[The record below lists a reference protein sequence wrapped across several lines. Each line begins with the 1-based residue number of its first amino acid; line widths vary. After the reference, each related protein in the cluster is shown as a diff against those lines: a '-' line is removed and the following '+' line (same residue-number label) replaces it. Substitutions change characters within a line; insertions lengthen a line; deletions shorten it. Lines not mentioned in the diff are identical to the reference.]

1 MIDFSFNASDSELQH
16 FEFTIP
22 DGFTASVE
30 DNKVIFSKS
39 SVFNPSYPIPKAI
52 DLGLPFG
59 TLWAD
64 CNLGASSP
72 EESGH
77 YFRWGEIT
85 PHEDYEKFLYP
96 HLCNG
101 KFKDIGSDIA
111 GTQYDAAFVH
121 LGKSWCM
128 PNEAQF
134 KELLEMCS
142 FNWESYKG
150 VGGMKIT
157 GPNNNFLFIPTSGFR
172 SYKSGVLYGVGS
184 YGYFWSSTASG
195 GVNGRYF
202 FFFSSSDWYL
212 NYGNRAYGFPIR
224 PVIIKK
230 R

>member
-1 MIDFSFNASDSELQH
+1 MIDFSFNAPDSELQH
-16 FEFTIP
+16 FELTIP
-22 DGFTASVE
+22 DGFTASIE
-30 DNKVIFSKS
+30 DNRVIFSKS
-39 SVFNPSYPIPKAI
+39 SVLNPSYPIPKAI
-52 DLGLPFG
+52 DLGLPSG

-128 PNEAQF
+128 PNEVQF

-142 FNWESYKG
+142 FNWKSYKG
-150 VGGMKIT
+150 VWGMKIT
-157 GPNNNFLFIPTSGFR
+157 GPNNNFLFIPASGYRF
-172 SYKSGVLYGVGS
+172 SGSGSLDNVGDNGYCWSSSAGVG
-184 YGYFWSSTASG
+184 
-195 GVNGRYF
+195 VIGRQ
-202 FFFSSSDWYL
+202 FSFYSSDWDL
-212 NYGNRAYGFPIR
+212 HDYGRANGFPIR